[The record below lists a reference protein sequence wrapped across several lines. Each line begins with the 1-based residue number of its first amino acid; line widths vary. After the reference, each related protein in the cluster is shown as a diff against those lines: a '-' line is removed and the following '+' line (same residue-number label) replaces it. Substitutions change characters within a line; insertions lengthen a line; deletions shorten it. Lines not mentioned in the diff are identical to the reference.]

1 MHLEGVKASKLPKP
15 IQSPKVDFFRRSRNG
30 KKRRIAIRK
39 KRLARAEIDKI
50 AKRSQAEKEV
60 AWKEKQTKKNR
71 LKKLKKREKDKQI
84 KAQAQA
90 LALSESA
97 WTPTRVHLKPLSH
110 QFDLS
115 VHHEVK
121 YLYMTQLTMGDWDKI
136 GLPLISPERT
146 PIISAFELVPAGR

>member
-1 MHLEGVKASKLPKP
+1 MPWRVMHLEGVKRSKLPKS

-84 KAQAQA
+84 KAQA
-90 LALSESA
+90 LAPSESA
-97 WTPTRVHLKPLSH
+97 
-110 QFDLS
+110 
-115 VHHEVK
+115 
-121 YLYMTQLTMGDWDKI
+121 
-136 GLPLISPERT
+136 
-146 PIISAFELVPAGR
+146 